1 MDADERGWGGIG
13 IREGPNPL
21 PTEQGIAATPSFF
34 CVHLRLNPL
43 RASAVPKLPFCKTS
57 GKSAPCQL
65 VFVVMN
71 RTQHCNELRPEHAGQ
86 TVTLVGWVH
95 SRRDLGG
102 VLFIDLRDREGRTQ
116 TVFDPAD
123 LPNEVFETATH
134 LHSESV
140 IQLTGQVRL
149 RPTGTENAKIPTGRI
164 EVLVKEM
171 VVLNNA
177 AILPFPVDDPEVA
190 SKVNEELRLQYR
202 YLDLR
207 RPEMMRNL
215 RLRSKVA
222 IATRSFMD
230 DQGFLEIETPTLFK
244 STPEGAREFLVPNR
258 REAGT
263 FYALPQSPQQFKQ
276 ILMVSGVE
284 RYFQLA
290 RCYRDEDLRAD
301 RQPEFTQV
309 DIEMSFIDREDIY
322 ALIEGLLKRVWK
334 TALNMDIATPFRRI
348 SFEEALN
355 RWGIDKPDTRFGMEL
370 VDMTEDFR
378 SSTFKVFSGA
388 VANGGVVKALNA
400 KGLAGAT
407 QGQLETMTDYAKSF
421 GAKGLAFI
429 KVENGEWKSPIVK
442 FFSEAE
448 KAALTTKL
456 NIEQGDL
463 ILFAADQW
471 LNACE
476 ILGKIRLYCA
486 DVLKTQGKLVIDPTQ
501 FNFLWVVEFPLL
513 GFDREMN
520 RWYSSH
526 HPFTAPVADDIP
538 LLKADPK
545 KVRGQHYDIVV
556 NGVELGGGS
565 IRIHQPDVQ
574 KTIFEEVLQISPE
587 ETQSRFGYMLEAFKY
602 GAPPH
607 GGIALGFDRLCAIL
621 CGTTS
626 IRDVIA
632 FPKTAKGVCLMTES
646 PSPVTARQLRDL
658 HIEVKAAPK
667 KDQPG
672 APDQA

>member
-1 MDADERGWGGIG
+1 M
-13 IREGPNPL
+13 
-21 PTEQGIAATPSFF
+21 
-34 CVHLRLNPL
+34 
-43 RASAVPKLPFCKTS
+43 K
-57 GKSAPCQL
+57 
-65 VFVVMN
+65 
-71 RTQHCNELRPEHAGQ
+71 RTHHCSELRPAHAGQ
-86 TVTLVGWVH
+86 TVILEGWVH

-102 VLFIDLRDREGRTQ
+102 LLFIDLRDREGRTQ

-123 LPNEVFETATH
+123 IPADLVARAAR

-140 IQLTGQVRL
+140 IRVSGLVRP
-149 RPTGTENAKIPTGRI
+149 RPTGTDNAKIPTGQV
-164 EVLVKEM
+164 EVM
-171 VVLNNA
+171 VRELTILNEA
-177 AILPFPVDDPEVA
+177 AVLPFPVDDPELA
-190 SKVNEELRLQYR
+190 NKVNEELRLQYR

-215 RLRSKVA
+215 RTRSKVA
-222 IATRSFMD
+222 IATRSYMD
-230 DQGFLEIETPTLFK
+230 EQGFLEVETPTLFK

-258 REAGT
+258 RDPGT

-322 ALIEGLLKRVWK
+322 ALIEGLLKVVWR
-334 TALNMDIATPFRRI
+334 TALGREIPTPFKRI
-348 SFEEALN
+348 SFQEALN

-370 VDMTEDFR
+370 VDLSEDFR
-378 SSTFKVFSGA
+378 GSKFGVFGNA
-388 VANGGVVKALNA
+388 VANGGHVKAINA

-407 QGQLETMTDYAKSF
+407 QGQLETMTEYAKSF

-429 KVENGEWKSPIVK
+429 KVEGGEWKSPIVK
-442 FFSEAE
+442 FFNEAE
-448 KAALTTKL
+448 KAALISKL
-456 NIEQGDL
+456 AIEEGDL

-486 DVLKTQGKLVIDPTQ
+486 EVLKTQGKLVIPTDR
-501 FNFLWVVEFPLL
+501 FDFLWVVDFPLL
-513 GFDREMN
+513 SYDKEMN

-526 HPFTAPVADDIP
+526 HPFTAPVAEDIP
-538 LLKADPK
+538 LLTTDPK

-574 KTIFEEVLQISPE
+574 KTIFEEVLAIPAE

-632 FPKTAKGVCLMTES
+632 FPKTAKGVDLMTQS
-646 PSPVTARQLRDL
+646 PANVSARQLKEL
-658 HIEVKAAPK
+658 HLEVKAAK
-667 KDQPG
+667 KD
-672 APDQA
+672 A

>member
-1 MDADERGWGGIG
+1 M
-13 IREGPNPL
+13 
-21 PTEQGIAATPSFF
+21 
-34 CVHLRLNPL
+34 
-43 RASAVPKLPFCKTS
+43 K
-57 GKSAPCQL
+57 
-65 VFVVMN
+65 
-71 RTQHCNELRPEHAGQ
+71 RTHHCNELRPSHIGQ
-86 TVTLVGWVH
+86 IVTLSGWVH

-102 VLFIDLRDREGRTQ
+102 LIFIDIRDREGRTQ
-116 TVFDPAD
+116 TVFDPSD
-123 LPNEVFETATH
+123 LPKELFEKAAS
-134 LHSESV
+134 LRSECVVS
-140 IQLTGQVRL
+140 ITGKVRQ
-149 RPTGTENAKIPTGRI
+149 RPEGTNNSKIPTGEI
-164 EVLVKEM
+164 EVVAQSFE
-171 VVLNNA
+171 VLNMA
-177 AILPFPVDDPEVA
+177 EVLPFPVDDPEVA
-190 SKVNEELRLQYR
+190 NKVNEELRLQYR

-207 RPEMMRNL
+207 RPEMARNL
-215 RLRSKVA
+215 KTRSKVA

-230 DQGFLEIETPTLFK
+230 EQGFLEIETPTLFK

-258 REAGT
+258 REPGT

-276 ILMVSGVE
+276 ILMVAGVE
-284 RYFQLA
+284 KYFQIA

-334 TALNMDIATPFRRI
+334 TALNVDIPTPFKRI

-355 RWGIDKPDTRFGMEL
+355 RFGIDKPDTRFAMEL
-370 VDMTEDFR
+370 VDFTEE
-378 SSTFKVFSGA
+378 FKGSKFGVFGKCVEA
-388 VANGGVVKALNA
+388 GGVVKAINA
-400 KGLAGAT
+400 RGLAGAT
-407 QGQLETMTDYAKSF
+407 QGQIETMTETAKGF
-421 GAKGLAFI
+421 GAKGLAYI
-429 KVENGEWKSPIVK
+429 KVEKGADGATVEWKSPIVK

-456 NIEQGDL
+456 QIQEGDL

-486 DVLKTQGKLVIDPTQ
+486 DVLKTQGKLTIDPAQ
-501 FNFLWVVEFPLL
+501 FNFLWVIEFPLL
-513 GFDREMN
+513 GFDREQN

-574 KTIFEEVLQISPE
+574 KTIFEELLQIPPDMVKA
-587 ETQSRFGYMLEAFKY
+587 RFGYMLEAFKY

-621 CGTTS
+621 CNTQS

-632 FPKTAKGVCLMTES
+632 FPKTAKGTDLMTDS
-646 PSPVTARQLRDL
+646 PATVEPKQLRDL
-658 HIEVKAAPK
+658 HIELKVKKPEPPAPPK
-667 KDQPG
+667 
-672 APDQA
+672 A

>member
-1 MDADERGWGGIG
+1 M
-13 IREGPNPL
+13 
-21 PTEQGIAATPSFF
+21 
-34 CVHLRLNPL
+34 
-43 RASAVPKLPFCKTS
+43 K
-57 GKSAPCQL
+57 
-65 VFVVMN
+65 
-71 RTQHCNELRPEHAGQ
+71 RTHHCNELRPAHIGQ
-86 TVTLVGWVH
+86 TVTLSGWVH

-102 VLFIDLRDREGRTQ
+102 LIFIDIRDREGRTQ
-116 TVFDPAD
+116 TVFDPSD
-123 LPNEVFETATH
+123 LPKDLFDQAAS
-134 LHSESV
+134 LRSECVVS
-140 IQLTGQVRL
+140 ITGKVRA
-149 RPTGTENAKIPTGRI
+149 RPAGTNNAKIPTGEVEVGVTAL
-164 EVLVKEM
+164 EVLNMAEV
-171 VVLNNA
+171 
-177 AILPFPVDDPEVA
+177 LPFPVDDPEVA

-207 RPEMMRNL
+207 RPEMARNL
-215 RLRSKVA
+215 KVRSKVA
-222 IATRSFMD
+222 IATRSYMD
-230 DQGFLEIETPTLFK
+230 EQGFLEVETPTLFK

-258 REAGT
+258 REPGT

-276 ILMVSGVE
+276 ILMVAGVE
-284 RYFQLA
+284 KYFQLA

-334 TALNMDIATPFRRI
+334 IALNLDIPTPFKRI

-355 RWGIDKPDTRFGMEL
+355 RYGIDKPDTRFAMEL
-370 VDMTEDFR
+370 ADFTEEFKA
-378 SSTFKVFSGA
+378 STFKVFSGA
-388 VANGGVVKALNA
+388 IANGGVVKALNA

-407 QGQLETMTDYAKSF
+407 QGQIETMTEYAKSF

-448 KAALTTKL
+448 KQALTAKL
-456 NIEQGDL
+456 KIEEDDL

-486 DVLKTQGKLVIDPTQ
+486 DVLKSQGKLTIPADQ
-501 FNFLWVVEFPLL
+501 FNFLWVIEFPLL
-513 GFDREMN
+513 GFDREQN

-526 HPFTAPVADDIP
+526 HPFTAPVREDIP
-538 LLKADPK
+538 LLKTDPK
-545 KVRGQHYDIVV
+545 KVRGQHYDVVV

-574 KTIFEEVLQISPE
+574 KTIFEELLQIPPE
-587 ETQSRFGYMLEAFKY
+587 ETKLRFGYMLDAFKY

-607 GGIALGFDRLCAIL
+607 GGIALGFDRLIAIL
-621 CGTTS
+621 CNTPS

-632 FPKTAKGVCLMTES
+632 FPKTAKGTCLMTGS
-646 PSPVTARQLRDL
+646 PSPVSPRQLRDL
-658 HIEVKAAPK
+658 YIEVKAQKKEQAAPAK
-667 KDQPG
+667 T
-672 APDQA
+672 

>member
-1 MDADERGWGGIG
+1 M
-13 IREGPNPL
+13 
-21 PTEQGIAATPSFF
+21 
-34 CVHLRLNPL
+34 
-43 RASAVPKLPFCKTS
+43 K
-57 GKSAPCQL
+57 
-65 VFVVMN
+65 
-71 RTQHCNELRPEHAGQ
+71 RTHHCNELRPAHIGQ
-86 TVTLVGWVH
+86 TVTLSGWVH

-102 VLFIDLRDREGRTQ
+102 LIFIDIRDREGRTQ
-116 TVFDPAD
+116 TVFDPSD
-123 LPNEVFETATH
+123 LTPELFAQAAA
-134 LHSESV
+134 LRSECVVS
-140 IQLTGQVRL
+140 LTGKVRH
-149 RPTGTENAKIPTGRI
+149 RPEGTNNAKIPTGEI
-164 EVLVKEM
+164 EVGVTGLE
-171 VVLNNA
+171 VLNMA
-177 AILPFPVDDPEVA
+177 EVLPFPVDDPEIA
-190 SKVNEELRLQYR
+190 NKVNEELRLQYR

-207 RPEMMRNL
+207 RPEMARNL
-215 RLRSKVA
+215 KLRSKVA
-222 IATRSFMD
+222 IAARSFMD
-230 DQGFLEIETPTLFK
+230 EQGFLEVETPTLFK

-276 ILMVSGVE
+276 ILMVAGVE
-284 RYFQLA
+284 KYFQLA

-334 TALNMDIATPFRRI
+334 TALNVDVPTPFKRI

-355 RWGIDKPDTRFGMEL
+355 RYGIDKPDTRFGMEL
-370 VDMTEDFR
+370 VDMTEDFKA
-378 SSTFKVFSGA
+378 STFKVFSGTIA
-388 VANGGVVKALNA
+388 AGGVVKALNA
-400 KGLAGAT
+400 KGMAGAT
-407 QGQLETMTDYAKSF
+407 QGQIETMTEYAKSF

-429 KVENGEWKSPIVK
+429 KVEGGEWKSPIVK

-456 NIEQGDL
+456 AIQEGDL

-486 DVLKTQGKLVIDPTQ
+486 DVLKTQGKLVIDPKQ
-501 FNFLWVVEFPLL
+501 FNFLWVIEFPLL
-513 GFDREMN
+513 GFDREQN

-526 HPFTAPVADDIP
+526 HPFTAPVASDIP
-538 LLKADPK
+538 LLKTDPK

-574 KTIFEEVLQISPE
+574 KTIFEELLAIPPE
-587 ETQSRFGYMLEAFKY
+587 ETKLRFGYMLDAFKY

-607 GGIALGFDRLCAIL
+607 GGIALGFDRLIAIL
-621 CGTTS
+621 CGTSS

-632 FPKTAKGVCLMTES
+632 FPKTAKGTCLMTDS
-646 PSPVTARQLRDL
+646 PSQVSPKQLRDL
-658 HIEVKAAPK
+658 YIEVKVKPPTAPTPAK
-667 KDQPG
+667 P
-672 APDQA
+672 

>member
-1 MDADERGWGGIG
+1 M
-13 IREGPNPL
+13 
-21 PTEQGIAATPSFF
+21 
-34 CVHLRLNPL
+34 
-43 RASAVPKLPFCKTS
+43 K
-57 GKSAPCQL
+57 
-65 VFVVMN
+65 
-71 RTQHCNELRPEHAGQ
+71 RTHHCNELRPAHIGQ
-86 TVTLVGWVH
+86 TVTLSGWVH

-102 VLFIDLRDREGRTQ
+102 LIFIDIRDREGRTQ
-116 TVFDPAD
+116 TVFDPSD
-123 LPNEVFETATH
+123 LTPELFTQAAA
-134 LHSESV
+134 LRSECVVS
-140 IQLTGQVRL
+140 LTGKVRQ
-149 RPTGTENAKIPTGRI
+149 RPAGTNNAKIPTGEVEVGI
-164 EVLVKEM
+164 TALEVLNMADV
-171 VVLNNA
+171 
-177 AILPFPVDDPEVA
+177 LPFQIDDPDAAAKVA
-190 SKVNEELRLQYR
+190 EETRLKYR

-207 RPEMMRNL
+207 RPEMARNL
-215 RLRSKVA
+215 KLRSKVA
-222 IATRSFMD
+222 IATRSYMD
-230 DQGFLEIETPTLFK
+230 EQGFLEVETPTLFK

-276 ILMVSGVE
+276 ILMVGGIE
-284 RYFQLA
+284 KYFQLA

-334 TALNMDIATPFRRI
+334 IALNIDVPTPFKRI

-355 RWGIDKPDTRFGMEL
+355 RYGIDKPDTRFGMEL
-370 VDMTEDFR
+370 VDFTQEFKT
-378 SSTFKVFSGA
+378 STFKVFSGA
-388 VANGGVVKALNA
+388 IANGGVVKALNA

-407 QGQLETMTDYAKSF
+407 QGQLETMTEYAKSF

-442 FFSEAE
+442 IFSAEE
-448 KAALTTKL
+448 KAALTQKL
-456 NIEQGDL
+456 AIQEGDL

-486 DVLKTQGKLVIDPTQ
+486 DVLKTQGKLTIDPHR
-501 FNFLWVVEFPLL
+501 FDFLWVIEFPLL
-513 GFDREMN
+513 GFDREQN

-526 HPFTAPVADDIP
+526 HPFTAPVREDIP
-538 LLKADPK
+538 LLKTDPK

-574 KTIFEEVLQISPE
+574 KTIFEELLQIPPD
-587 ETQSRFGYMLEAFKY
+587 ETKLRFGYMLEAFRY

-621 CGTTS
+621 CGTPS

-632 FPKTAKGVCLMTES
+632 FPKTAKGTDLMTDS
-646 PSPVTARQLRDL
+646 PSVVSAKQLRDL
-658 HIEVKAAPK
+658 YIEVKVKNTSSPTSR
-667 KDQPG
+667 
-672 APDQA
+672 PDDNSGKILTPEL

>member
-1 MDADERGWGGIG
+1 M
-13 IREGPNPL
+13 
-21 PTEQGIAATPSFF
+21 
-34 CVHLRLNPL
+34 
-43 RASAVPKLPFCKTS
+43 K
-57 GKSAPCQL
+57 
-65 VFVVMN
+65 
-71 RTQHCNELRPEHAGQ
+71 RTHHCNELRPANAGQ
-86 TVTLVGWVH
+86 PVVLEGWVH

-102 VLFIDLRDREGRTQ
+102 VLFLDIRDREGRTQ
-116 TVFDPAD
+116 TVFDPSD
-123 LPNEVFETATH
+123 LPKESFERASH

-140 IQLTGQVRL
+140 VRVTGKVRL
-149 RPTGTENAKIPTGRI
+149 RPAGTENVRIPTGQIEVMVTAI
-164 EVLVKEM
+164 EVL
-171 VVLNNA
+171 NDA
-177 AILPFPVDDPEVA
+177 AVLPFSIDDPEVA

-207 RPEMMRNL
+207 RPEMTRNL

-222 IATRSFMD
+222 IATRSYMD
-230 DQGFLEIETPTLFK
+230 ENGFLEVETPTLFK

-258 REAGT
+258 RDPGT

-334 TALNMDIATPFRRI
+334 TALDMDIPTPFKRI

-370 VDMTEDFR
+370 VDFTEEFR
-378 SSTFKVFSGA
+378 ASTFKVFSGA
-388 VANGGVVKALNA
+388 IASGGVVKAMNA

-407 QGQLETMTDYAKSF
+407 QGQIETMTEHAKGF
-421 GAKGLAFI
+421 GAKGLAYI

-442 FFSEAE
+442 FFTEAE

-456 NIEQGDL
+456 GIEQGDL

-486 DVLKTQGKLVIDPTQ
+486 DVLKGQGKLVVDPKR
-501 FNFLWVVEFPLL
+501 FDFLWVVEFPLL
-513 GFDREMN
+513 SFDKEMN

-538 LLKADPK
+538 LLKTDPK

-574 KTIFEEVLQISPE
+574 RTIFEDILQIPPE
-587 ETQSRFGYMLEAFKY
+587 ETQLRFGYMLEAFKY

-632 FPKTAKGVCLMTES
+632 FPKTAKGTCMLTDS
-646 PSPVTARQLRDL
+646 PSPASARQLKEL
-658 HIEVKAAPK
+658 HLEVKAAPK
-667 KDQPG
+667 
-672 APDQA
+672 A